1 MKFKASLQLSLAK
14 NGTPDNKSFA
24 TFISHRFSLNT
35 SMRIS
40 LSAILLFSTLA
51 CGAVV
56 LAQDKPTAQA
66 SPRPAATAQTR
77 AQTGFDLSESGV
89 RIQPDARLVVMMAA
103 LDAAGFDPTPKG
115 QEPSPF
121 RAQVRREQ
129 QDLDTDLRQRMRT
142 FFERSNR
149 SLVAASP
156 AEQAARYVSLAYA
169 LGAAPGF
176 EAPARTDDLPAGLL
190 DVLDFAPLVREFYR
204 KSGIDERLPEYLR
217 KYQAEGDH
225 LRPATIELVRSVVS
239 YLHTR
244 PLTTMIERVPVKSPD
259 NKKNA
264 KQGYTTRERERRF
277 FIVPDLLA
285 VPGTIN
291 FRAIADDYYVIV
303 PFNTNPAS
311 SQELRRAYIQY
322 VVDPI
327 VLRYNRDVAARRAQI
342 KTLLDERNAANAAAA
357 AAAAKTA
364 NAPPAPAVE
373 VSPDVFLAVMRSLVA
388 ATDARMDET
397 ARLDALTRDARR
409 KLEGATS
416 PDARAAIT
424 RELQEGQR
432 AASDEAAAQLSEAYE
447 RGSVLA
453 FYFAEQLKGIETS
466 GFDISN
472 FFADMMAS
480 FDPARESKRLA
491 ENADARK
498 RATEA
503 IKLRQAQAAANAG
516 EADSSG
522 RAAFIKS
529 MSAVDDLLRVKNYAE
544 AETRLRAL
552 MQEYQ
557 GEPRIFFALG
567 QAASL
572 SAEDATDEDVQRER
586 LTHALSHYRNA
597 INISSPDTDRA
608 LVQRAYAAMGRIY
621 EFLEN
626 TEEALKAFDAA
637 IKLGAV
643 DRSAYDEALKGK
655 ARLGQPK

>member
-1 MKFKASLQLSLAK
+1 
-14 NGTPDNKSFA
+14 
-24 TFISHRFSLNT
+24 
-35 SMRIS
+35 MRIS
-40 LSAILLFSTLA
+40 LSVILLFLILT

-56 LAQDKPTAQA
+56 LAQDKPTPQA
-66 SPRPAATAQTR
+66 APRAATTAPTR
-77 AQTGFDLSESGV
+77 AQTGFDLTESGV

-115 QEPSPF
+115 QEPSAF

-129 QDLDTDLRQRMRT
+129 SDLDSDLRQRMRT
-142 FFERSNR
+142 FFERNNR
-149 SLVAASP
+149 ALLAATP
-156 AEQAARYVSLAYA
+156 AEQASRYVSLAYA
-169 LGAAPGF
+169 LGSTPGF
-176 EAPARTDDLPAGLL
+176 ESPPRTDDLPGELL
-190 DVLDFAPLVREFYR
+190 EVLDFAPLMREFYR

-225 LRPATIELVRSVVS
+225 LRPATIEMVRSVAN

-244 PLTTMIERVPVKSPD
+244 PLTTMTERVPVKSPD

-264 KQGYTTRERERRF
+264 RQGYTTRERERRF
-277 FIVPDLLA
+277 YIVPDLLA

-291 FRAIADDYYVIV
+291 YRVIADDYYVIV
-303 PFNTNPAS
+303 PFNTNIAS
-311 SQELRRAYIQY
+311 SKELRRAYIQY
-322 VVDPI
+322 VIDPI
-327 VLRYNRDVAARRAQI
+327 VLRYNRDVAARRAQV
-342 KTLLDERNAANAAAA
+342 KTLLDGLNVKPEDGG
-357 AAAAKTA
+357 
-364 NAPPAPAVE
+364 

-397 ARLDALTRDARR
+397 AKIDALTREARR

-416 PDARAAIT
+416 PEARGAIT
-424 RELQEGQR
+424 RELQEVQR
-432 AASDEAAAQLSEAYE
+432 AASDESAAQLSDAYE
-447 RGSVLA
+447 RGAVLA

-480 FDPARESKRLA
+480 FDPARESKRLT
-491 ENADARK
+491 ENAEARK
-498 RATEA
+498 RAA
-503 IKLRQAQAAANAG
+503 DARKLRQAQVAANA
-516 EADSSG
+516 EDPESSS

-552 MQEYQ
+552 MQDYQ

-572 SAEDATDEDVQRER
+572 SAEDATDEDVQRQR
-586 LTHALSHYRNA
+586 LTRALTHYRNA
-597 INISSPDTDRA
+597 INISSADTDRA
-608 LVQRAYAAMGRIY
+608 LVQRAYAAMGRIQ
-621 EFLEN
+621 EFFEN

-637 IKLGAV
+637 IKLGPV
-643 DRSAYDEALKGK
+643 DPNAYDEAVKGK
-655 ARLGQPK
+655 ARLGQQK

>member
-1 MKFKASLQLSLAK
+1 
-14 NGTPDNKSFA
+14 
-24 TFISHRFSLNT
+24 
-35 SMRIS
+35 MRIA
-40 LSAILLFSTLA
+40 LSGSLLFLILA

-56 LAQDKPTAQA
+56 RAQDKPSTQATPRGTA
-66 SPRPAATAQTR
+66 PAQTR

-142 FFERSNR
+142 FFERNNR
-149 SLVAASP
+149 SLAAASP

-190 DVLDFAPLVREFYR
+190 DVLDFAPLMREFYR

-225 LRPATIELVRSVVS
+225 LRPATIEMVRSVVS

-264 KQGYTTRERERRF
+264 KQGYTPRERERRF

-291 FRAIADDYYVIV
+291 FRVIADDYYVIV
-303 PFNTNPAS
+303 PFNTNPTS

-327 VLRYNRDVAARRAQI
+327 VLRYNRDVAARREQL
-342 KTLLDERNAANAAAA
+342 KTLVNERMAANADA
-357 AAAAKTA
+357 
-364 NAPPAPAVE
+364 
-373 VSPDVFLAVMRSLVA
+373 SPDIFLAVMRSLVA

-397 ARLDALTRDARR
+397 ARLDALTREARR
-409 KLEGATS
+409 KLEGATT
-416 PDARAAIT
+416 PDARAAIN

-432 AASDEAAAQLSEAYE
+432 AASDESAAQLSEAYE

-480 FDPARESKRLA
+480 FDPAREMKRLA

-503 IKLRQAQAAANAG
+503 SKLRQAQAAANAG
-516 EADSSG
+516 EPDSSG
-522 RAAFIKS
+522 RAAFIKG

-586 LTHALSHYRNA
+586 LTRALSHYRNA

-621 EFLEN
+621 EFFEN

-637 IKLGAV
+637 IKLGPV
-643 DRSAYDEALKGK
+643 DRNAYDEASKGK
-655 ARLGQPK
+655 ARLGQQK